1 MGRLMDDYAALY
13 GAYEDVR
20 AKKKALD
27 EDVNLSDTGRAE
39 ALERAVASLELG
51 AKTAA
56 VVDGLDAARA
66 RTQAA
71 RVEATRTRIADAAYQ
86 SALSNAAHAIASGYL
101 TTRVDV
107 ETIADMFK
115 GDAVALARL
124 RSAAAEAGADA
135 RPFDVADDYERFMG
149 NIDKMRSNVERLSAA
164 DADTALISL
173 RGNMDYIASRAEFE
187 GGGDE

>member
-1 MGRLMDDYAALY
+1 MDDYAALY
-13 GAYEDVR
+13 AAYEDVR
-20 AKKKALD
+20 AKKKSLD

-39 ALERAVASLELG
+39 ALERAIASLELG

-86 SALSNAAHAIASGYL
+86 SALSNAAAAIASGYL
-101 TTRVDV
+101 TARVDV

-135 RPFDVADDYERFMG
+135 RPFDIADDYGRFMG
-149 NIDKMRSNVERLSAA
+149 NIEKMRSSVEKLSAA
-164 DADTALISL
+164 EADTALLSL